1 MRMRALVLGAA
12 AGGGLP
18 QWNCGC
24 DNCAAARKGVI
35 APQTQS
41 SLAVTSDGAH
51 WTVLNASPDI
61 RAQLAA
67 NAQMWPT
74 GPRISPLRSLIITNG
89 DIDHI
94 GGLLTLREKQ
104 PFIIYLTEAIDA
116 VLRANPVFL
125 AMDNALVERRICK
138 LEEWFELNSTSRAR
152 LFAVP
157 GKVPLF
163 MESGTVETQMLG
175 EQTVGVEYEANGARL
190 LYIPGC
196 AAMTDAIDAKIS
208 DADLVLFDGTLYAD
222 DEMIAAGLGQKT
234 GLRMGHMPMSGA
246 GGSLETFKPYDHV
259 RKIYV
264 HMNNTNPVWLP
275 DSAER
280 WHAQDCGWEIGHD
293 GMEITL

>member
-24 DNCAAARKGVI
+24 ANCSAARNGRLV
-35 APQTQS
+35 PQTQS
-41 SLAVTSDGAH
+41 SLAVTADGRD
-51 WTVLNASPDI
+51 WTLFNASPDI
-61 RAQLAA
+61 RAQLSA
-67 NAQMWPT
+67 NEQMWPT
-74 GPRISPLRSLIITNG
+74 GLRTSPLQSVIITNG

-104 PFIIYLTEAIDA
+104 PFTIFLTEAIDA
-116 VLRANPVFL
+116 VLNANPVFWVMDR
-125 AMDNALVERRICK
+125 AMVTRRICQ
-138 LEEWFELNSTSRAR
+138 LDEWFDLGGAARAR

-163 MESGTVETQMLG
+163 MESETVETQMLG

-196 AAMTDAIDAKIS
+196 SMMTEIIAAKIAE
-208 DADLVLFDGTLYAD
+208 ADVLFFDGTLYSD
-222 DEMIAAGLGQKT
+222 DEMIVAGLGQKT
-234 GLRMGHMPMSGA
+234 GQRMGHMPMSGA
-246 GGSLETFKPYDHV
+246 GGSLEIFKPFKDV

-264 HMNNTNPVWLP
+264 HMNNTNPVWAA

-280 WHAQDCGWEIGHD
+280 AHAQSCGWDIGHD
-293 GMEITL
+293 GMEIAL

>member
-24 DNCAAARKGVI
+24 SNCIAARTG
-35 APQTQS
+35 ALTPQTQS
-41 SLAVTSDGAH
+41 SLAVTSDGQH
-51 WTVLNASPDI
+51 WTVFNASPDI

-67 NAQMWPT
+67 NPQMWPT
-74 GPRISPLRSLIITNG
+74 DLRTLPLTAVIITNG

-104 PFIIYLTEAIDA
+104 PFTLLLTDAINA
-116 VLRANPVFL
+116 VLNANPVFSV
-125 AMDNALVERRICK
+125 MDPSLVTRQICQ
-138 LEEWFELNSTSRAR
+138 LDQWFDLGGASRAR

-163 MESGTVETQMLG
+163 MEGDTVETQLLG

-196 AAMTDAIDAKIS
+196 AAMTEIIAAKIAE
-208 DADLVLFDGTLYAD
+208 ADVLFFDGTLYSD
-222 DEMIAAGLGQKT
+222 EEMIAAGLGQKT
-234 GLRMGHMPMSGA
+234 GRRMGHMPMSGA
-246 GGSLETFKPYDHV
+246 GGSLEIFKPFKNV

-264 HMNNTNPVWLP
+264 HMNNTNPVWVP
-275 DSAER
+275 GSAAR
-280 WHAQDCGWEIGHD
+280 AHAQVSGWDIGHD
-293 GMEITL
+293 GMEIEL

>member
-24 DNCAAARKGVI
+24 ANCFDARTG
-35 APQTQS
+35 ALTPQTQS
-41 SLAVTSDGAH
+41 SLAVTSDGQS
-51 WTVLNASPDI
+51 WTVFNASPDI

-67 NAQMWPT
+67 NPQMWPKDLRT
-74 GPRISPLRSLIITNG
+74 SPLTALIITNG

-104 PFIIYLTEAIDA
+104 PFTLFLTDAINA
-116 VLRANPVFL
+116 VLNANPVFSV
-125 AMDNALVERRICK
+125 MDPSLVTRRICQ
-138 LEEWFELNSTSRAR
+138 LDQWFDLDGASRAR

-163 MESGTVETQMLG
+163 MEGDTVEAQLLG
-175 EQTVGVEYEANGARL
+175 EQTVGIEYEASGARM

-196 AAMTDAIDAKIS
+196 AAMTDDIAAKITA
-208 DADLVLFDGTLYAD
+208 ADLLFFDGTLYTD

-234 GLRMGHMPMSGA
+234 GLRMGHMPMSGS
-246 GGSLETFKPYDHV
+246 GGSLETFKPFKNI

-264 HMNNTNPVWLP
+264 HMNNTNPVWAA

-280 WHAQDCGWEIGHD
+280 AHAHACGWDIGHD
-293 GMEITL
+293 GMEIDL